1 MKTERK
7 IDRINSCK
15 EYGLPT
21 VIAQEFFYPQKQ
33 EAMKFAK
40 KLFKKYGSFNLRTDY
55 PVAQKEHLGNLPFF
69 KGINPEQL
77 EKFIEEN
84 KEKLTYIVHE
94 NINDELLLFNGIVFV
109 NRFRELKGEINRVD
123 KTSNRV
129 AMYDFPQHLEQILI
143 GEKADY
149 IENSLVNKALK
160 EIRYTLL
167 TKGLFPWILTEVTTH
182 HDKENIRFIYWE
194 LTPSDEK
201 HLW

>member
-15 EYGLPT
+15 EHGLPT

-33 EAMKFAK
+33 EAMKFAEN
-40 KLFKKYGSFNLRTDY
+40 LYKKYGSFNLRTDY
-55 PVAQKEHLGNLPFF
+55 PVAQREHLGNLPFF

-77 EKFIEEN
+77 EKLIEEH
-84 KEKLTYIVHE
+84 KERLTYIVHE
-94 NINDELLLFNGIVFV
+94 NINDELLLFNGIVFI
-109 NRFRELKGEINRVD
+109 NRFRELKGEINRID

-129 AMYDFPQHLEQILI
+129 AMYNFPQHLEQIVI
-143 GEKADY
+143 SETADY
-149 IENSLVNKALK
+149 IEHSLVNKALK
-160 EIRYTLL
+160 EIRYALL
-167 TKGLFPWILTEVTTH
+167 TKGLFPWILTEVTAH
-182 HDKENIRFIYWE
+182 HNNNDIRFIYWE